1 VVLFNKV
8 GVDMEEEKNESL
20 DAGLFSTSDDISEDI
35 SMPLPVPVSKDVNKN
50 EPFGNILD
58 ANQNSLSKT
67 DWGNTVSTV
76 DSKKPAVV
84 LSSDVHLPPEI
95 VYAKMF
101 ICGQSG
107 SGKSFTTG
115 VLMEE
120 MARLGLQ
127 FVCFDAL
134 GAHKGVKQ
142 LPNVVE
148 IVPTMEMQPN
158 MERFVDEIERNPDM
172 SAVIDCSH
180 VDDAT
185 VQKIIAEYVENLF
198 KKRLG
203 RGIMTIIEECQD
215 LVPQQKPSLESY
227 GPIVKLCKKGR
238 QYGYGVCLISQ
249 RPHEV
254 AKAALTQ
261 CTIHIIHAVIQTRDL
276 MAVKDQIAQGTDR
289 NATNS
294 LLDSIRNFEAGE
306 CLLYSP
312 SLVPQ
317 MRGTREH
324 FVQTTIRSDRSTEHA
339 GDNVEV
345 TVKGVDNNW
354 QTNSLNMERPD
365 TLGGMRVHFN
375 QGQDYNPYEALPE
388 SKQVESIPVTQT
400 FSSMGN
406 FDTNSI
412 EDDDWWPQNM
422 ESDSMVKSSAGEWH
436 NTDGSYVS
444 PLAYDGLQSEEMW
457 NADITGE
464 IKKALPSE
472 NDSSIVKTAKV
483 LGAILLTAGGLFF
496 MLKKPTMPTV
506 MAEADKSKW
515 MKRAETLYTEEED
528 NDLQN

>member
-8 GVDMEEEKNESL
+8 GEGMVDDNVEPL
-20 DAGLFSTSDDISEDI
+20 DASAFSAVDDIPDEMA
-35 SMPLPVPVSKDVNKN
+35 MPLPVPSNSPTNVN
-50 EPFGNILD
+50 EAFSDILD
-58 ANQNSLSKT
+58 SNQNSMSKT
-67 DWGNTVSTV
+67 DWGNKVSSG
-76 DSKKPAVV
+76 DAKKPAIV
-84 LSSDVHLPPEI
+84 LSRDVHLPPEI

-115 VLMEE
+115 VFMEE

-134 GAHKGVKQ
+134 GAHKGLKQ

-254 AKAALTQ
+254 GKAALTQ

-276 MAVKDQIAQGTDR
+276 MAVKDQIAQGTDK

-294 LLDSIRNFEAGE
+294 LLDNIRNFESGE
-306 CLLYSP
+306 CLVYSP

-324 FVQTTIRSDRSTEHA
+324 FVQTTIRSDRSTEHT

-345 TVKGVDNNW
+345 QVKGLDNNW
-354 QTNSLNMERPD
+354 QNNSLNVQRPE
-365 TLGGMRVHFN
+365 TLGGMRVHFTESE
-375 QGQDYNPYEALPE
+375 DYNPYEALPQTMQE
-388 SKQVESIPVTQT
+388 KSPMASSSVT
-400 FSSMGN
+400 
-406 FDTNSI
+406 SI
-412 EDDDWWPQNM
+412 EDDEWWPKTM
-422 ESDSMVKSSAGEWH
+422 ESDSLIRSNEGEWKR
-436 NTDGSYVS
+436 NEGSYVS
-444 PLAYDGLQSEEMW
+444 PLAYDGLQGEDVW

-464 IKKALPSE
+464 IKKALP
-472 NDSSIVKTAKV
+472 NDDDSSIVKTAKV

-496 MLKKPTMPTV
+496 MLKKPTTPIV
-506 MAEADKSKW
+506 VANAEKSKW
-515 MKRAETLYTEEED
+515 VKKAETLYTEEESESA
-528 NDLQN
+528 